1 VRVERVA
8 TAIGALGQKFQAL
21 VGTGVAETLGFA
33 LFLGVAYLI
42 YRAALRAPPT
52 PTHPVVLQ

>member
-1 VRVERVA
+1 
-8 TAIGALGQKFQAL
+8 